1 MVEKT
6 LYEIDKTKKPTILVF
21 NKIDAFSHV
30 EKEEDD
36 LTPKTRQNTSLEE
49 LKQSWMSKLNENA
62 IFISA
67 KEKTNIEELK
77 SLIYE
82 RAREIHIQRFPYND
96 FLYQTYDEET
106 EI

>member
-6 LYEIDKTKKPTILVF
+6 LYEIDKTEKPTILVF
-21 NKIDAFSHV
+21 NKIDAFSYV
-30 EKEEDD
+30 EKEKDD

-49 LKQSWMSKLNENA
+49 LKQSWMSKLKENA

-77 SLIYE
+77 SLLYE
-82 RAREIHIQRFPYND
+82 KAKEIHIQRFPYND
-96 FLYQTYDEET
+96 FLYQNYEE
-106 EI
+106 EAE